1 MKNVASRSLLPVAL
15 VAAAFAA
22 SCAAPLM
29 VGAVGGLVGVWVY
42 DDFSKD
48 RAEIMLNAT
57 PDRVFAAAE
66 SVTATLPDV
75 ADLQVV
81 KGSYRITFTDTRTK
95 LRYGI
100 TVMLVP
106 GSPDYAT
113 LRVYA
118 AELGVRGR
126 ADAAQAL
133 AEQITAKV

>member
-1 MKNVASRSLLPVAL
+1 MKNVASRLLLPATLV
-15 VAAAFAA
+15 VAASAA
-22 SCAAPLM
+22 SCAAPLV

-48 RAEIMLNAT
+48 RAEIMLHAT

-66 SVTATLPDV
+66 AVVATLPDV
-75 ADLQVV
+75 ADLEVV

-95 LRYGI
+95 LHYGI
-100 TVMLVP
+100 TVILVP
-106 GSPDYAT
+106 GSPEFAT

-118 AELGVRGR
+118 AELKVRGR

-133 AEQITAKV
+133 AEQITARV